1 MRTIIL
7 IISLL
12 AVELIITSASVYGQE
27 SEPCET
33 YLKSLPANLKH
44 DNYISQNYVMTTD
57 YVDSDLFGNFR
68 GKKRITG
75 ECSLMANGLVKWNNV
90 RIAHS
95 QSQAENFTE
104 GEKQDIMEGF
114 TYNPA
119 SNILSDTFF
128 NSIPHID
135 VYLKNLVW
143 DLTAFEVFAWYNW
156 DSLALNEE
164 TPANDVSFELDI
176 PELGTFENKDIR
188 ITWIGI
194 TKINDE
200 ICAIIDYK
208 AMNNS
213 LQFNTSDMNIKG
225 RSHYWGN
232 IYVSLADRQI
242 EYAVLHE
249 DVVMHVEVIGQ
260 GNGNYVNTVREI
272 TLEKNL

>member
-7 IISLL
+7 VITLL
-12 AVELIITSASVYGQE
+12 AVKLIMTSASVLGQE
-27 SEPCET
+27 SKICET
-33 YLKSLPANLKH
+33 YLKSLPVNSNH
-44 DNYISQNYVMTTD
+44 YNSTPQNYVMTTD
-57 YVDSDLFGNFR
+57 YVDYDLYGNFH

-75 ECSLMANGLVKWNNV
+75 ECSLIGDGFVRWNNV

-95 QSQAENFTE
+95 QSQTEDFTL
-104 GEKQDIMEGF
+104 GEKQNIMEDF
-114 TYNPA
+114 TYNRA

-128 NSIPHID
+128 CSTPQIN

-156 DSLALNEE
+156 DSLKLNVE
-164 TPANDVSFELDI
+164 TPASDISFEFEI

-188 ITWIGI
+188 ITWTGI

-208 AMNNS
+208 AMNNP
-213 LQFNTSDMNIKG
+213 LQFITSDMNIRG

-232 IYVSLADRQI
+232 IYVSLADKQI
-242 EYAVLHE
+242 EYGVLHE
-249 DVVMHVEVIGQ
+249 DVVMNVEVNGQ
-260 GNGNYVNTVREI
+260 GSGNYVNTVRKI